1 MPVSLTAWNWQ
12 LPDWPELAYQEA
24 ELEAMEAAF
33 LHKAGIHVGAFS
45 HLNDDERDELRA
57 DLLSD
62 EAFLSS
68 KIEGEIL
75 DRDSLQSSIR
85 KLFGLSGDGR
95 RVSPAERGIS
105 ELLVDV
111 YRHFDRPLDHGTLY
125 KWHGMVAR
133 GRWDLE
139 TVGAYRRGN
148 EPMRIVSG
156 PVHEPVV
163 HFEAPPADRLE
174 VEMNAFLEWF
184 NRPARPSG
192 GLARAGIAHLRF
204 ESIHPFEDGNG
215 RIGRAL
221 AEMALSQ
228 ALGSPTLIA
237 LSTVL
242 EKNRRHYYEALGR
255 ASRTNE
261 VTPWLGFFGR
271 MVLEA
276 QDHSLAQIEF
286 LVGKARFF
294 DRYRGTLNTRQE
306 KALVRMFREGLS
318 GFTGG
323 LSAGNYIRITGCS
336 PATATRDLAELAAM
350 GALLK
355 QGELKHARYFPNLL
369 ERRAHRR

>member
-184 NRPARPSG
+184 NRPAR
-192 GLARAGIAHLRF
+192 
-204 ESIHPFEDGNG
+204 NG

-336 PATATRDLAELAAM
+336 PATATRDLAELVRTARTSPMNTAARSST
-350 GALLK
+350 GTRCSSSLSQSVA
-355 QGELKHARYFPNLL
+355 ARFIFL
-369 ERRAHRR
+369 